1 MKHIFV
7 RSLGLII
14 QPKKKKLGQR
24 ILIKKPYSS
33 NLLEN
38 KNPYLSDFCKKCLQ
52 NIKVL
57 PQGSRKFLKPQH
69 KFSIHHYQYIVG
81 TLFTPQKPFISLL
94 VVNVKLLASLLWV
107 EKKKLH
113 HNSRVVKSFVEFPS
127 YQYFYWQLNLGIDSI
142 MAKPYISQK
151 S

>member
-7 RSLGLII
+7 RSLAFII
-14 QPKKKKLGQR
+14 LQPQKKLGQR
-24 ILIKKPYSS
+24 ILIK
-33 NLLEN
+33 
-38 KNPYLSDFCKKCLQ
+38 NPYLSDFCRKCLQ

-69 KFSIHHYQYIVG
+69 SFSIHHYQYILG

-113 HNSRVVKSFVEFPS
+113 HNSRGVKPFVEFPS
-127 YQYFYWQLNLGIDSI
+127 YQYFYWQSNFGIDSI
-142 MAKPYISQK
+142 TVKPYISQK
-151 S
+151 SRFQ